1 MRDLRS
7 EFRTRYAVNA
17 ILMFA
22 LTTLIAVSFSIG
34 AYRIMDS
41 ERPFLY
47 AVLLWV
53 ILVFS
58 ALSGLSR
65 SFVKEQEAGTMDV
78 LKLCA
83 RPQAVFLG
91 KLFFNLT
98 LLGALEII
106 IVPSFGVLMGYPIRL
121 PGCFWAMVISAGL
134 GLGAGTTIV
143 AAMIAQ
149 AWVATLSFLLSMIGS
164 ALFLVR
170 RQVKADHLALA
181 TAELG
186 FAFCI
191 LATATGSL
199 FAKVTWGSYWNW
211 DPRETSI
218 VLLLMIYGA
227 YFVLRSAVPDED
239 KKSTHHWRC
248 GHRPCR
254 GSGFQ
259 RLSIRPHP
267 LRDRGGGQGAWTP
280 GPGGRD
286 DGEGI
291 ESI

>member
-1 MRDLRS
+1 MRDLKS

-34 AYRIMDS
+34 AYRIADA
-41 ERPFLY
+41 EKPFLN
-47 AVLLWV
+47 AVLLWI

-106 IVPSFGVLMGYPIRL
+106 IVPAFVVLMGYDIQL
-121 PGCFWAMVISAGL
+121 MGCFWAMVISAGL
-134 GLGAGTTIV
+134 GLSAATTIV

-149 AWVATLSFLLSMIGS
+149 ASARGALFSALSFPLLLPLMITAIKGCERAAIGLDPAGWPEVRIALAYAVIMTVMS
-164 ALFLVR
+164 LFL
-170 RQVKADHLALA
+170 
-181 TAELG
+181 
-186 FAFCI
+186 F
-191 LATATGSL
+191 
-199 FAKVTWGSYWNW
+199 
-211 DPRETSI
+211 
-218 VLLLMIYGA
+218 
-227 YFVLRSAVPDED
+227 
-239 KKSTHHWRC
+239 
-248 GHRPCR
+248 
-254 GSGFQ
+254 
-259 RLSIRPHP
+259 P
-267 LRDRGGGQGAWTP
+267 LIW
-280 GPGGRD
+280 
-286 DGEGI
+286 E
-291 ESI
+291 E